1 MTCLYDRI
9 NRFNQPADGLLVQLA
24 NPENTVALDKLRQL
38 DIPVL
43 VVSGASDPIFPT
55 AALSDPVDRIPT
67 ARIISLPTGHLPFF
81 ERPEDFSSL
90 VQAFFDENGFWLSH
104 AKIVP
109 TVADVDSKQDIGRV
123 TMRKFVLTILGLVL
137 AVSLVTRASADA
149 NLRMIIAFD
158 ERFPG
163 WQLWAEA
170 FRDNVKAASGGGIKV
185 TLNGPAAVSP
195 FQQFAPVSQGAF
207 DLSINIPPYYMG
219 TTAVSNTFYAM
230 DPDMD
235 KLRRTGV
242 WDFIDNDFG
251 KHNQKLIAGFFS
263 APGCFHIM
271 LKSPLKAGQKPFDGM
286 KIRANRTYTPVIE
299 PLGGS
304 IVTLPAGEIYSA
316 LEKGVVDGAAW
327 TVAGT
332 TDLKLHEVAGHM
344 LRPTFGW
351 CGAVM
356 TMNLDAYKKLGARDR
371 EILVAEARKLEKT
384 GIVAYNK
391 LTEEEDKELRGLG
404 IKEARLSDD
413 VFAKV
418 MQNYRKNMWE
428 VSASFKGSRK
438 AVNDLRALARSKG
451 LAD

>member
-1 MTCLYDRI
+1 
-9 NRFNQPADGLLVQLA
+9 
-24 NPENTVALDKLRQL
+24 
-38 DIPVL
+38 
-43 VVSGASDPIFPT
+43 
-55 AALSDPVDRIPT
+55 
-67 ARIISLPTGHLPFF
+67 
-81 ERPEDFSSL
+81 
-90 VQAFFDENGFWLSH
+90 
-104 AKIVP
+104 
-109 TVADVDSKQDIGRV
+109 
-123 TMRKFVLTILGLVL
+123 MRKLVL
-137 AVSLVTRASADA
+137 AAMALALVASFTTRASADA
-149 NLRMIIAFD
+149 NLRMIVAFD

-170 FRDNVKAASGGGIKV
+170 FRDNISAASNGGIKV
-185 TLNGPAAVSP
+185 TLNGPEVASP
-195 FQQFAPVSQGAF
+195 FQQFEPVSQGAF

-235 KLRRTGV
+235 KLRSTGI
-242 WDFIDNDFG
+242 WDFIDNDFQ

-271 LKSPLKAGQKPFDGM
+271 LKGGLKPGSNPFDGM

-304 IVTLPAGEIYSA
+304 IVTLAAGEIYSSM
-316 LEKGVVDGAAW
+316 EKGVVDGAAW

-332 TDLKLHEVAGHM
+332 TDLKLHEVATHM

-356 TMNLDAYKKLGARDR
+356 TMNVDAFNKLDPADRDL
-371 EILVAEARKLEKT
+371 IVAEARKLEKT
-384 GIVAYNK
+384 GIEAYNK
-391 LTEEEDKELRGLG
+391 LTDKEDADLRALG
-404 IKEARLSDD
+404 IKEARLPDD
-413 VFAKV
+413 VFANI

-428 VSASFKGSRK
+428 VSASFEGSK
-438 AVNDLRALARSKG
+438 EAVNELRKLARSKG

>member
-1 MTCLYDRI
+1 
-9 NRFNQPADGLLVQLA
+9 
-24 NPENTVALDKLRQL
+24 
-38 DIPVL
+38 
-43 VVSGASDPIFPT
+43 
-55 AALSDPVDRIPT
+55 
-67 ARIISLPTGHLPFF
+67 
-81 ERPEDFSSL
+81 
-90 VQAFFDENGFWLSH
+90 
-104 AKIVP
+104 
-109 TVADVDSKQDIGRV
+109 
-123 TMRKFVLTILGLVL
+123 MRNIALTILGLAM

-185 TLNGPAAVSP
+185 TLNGPAVVSP

-235 KLRRTGV
+235 KLRSSGV

-271 LKSPLKAGQKPFDGM
+271 LKSPLKAGGKPFDGM

-304 IVTLPAGEIYSA
+304 IVTLPGGEIYSA

-356 TMNLDAYKKLGARDR
+356 TMNLDAYKKLDAKDR
-371 EILVAEARKLEKT
+371 EIIVAEARKLEKT
-384 GIVAYNK
+384 GIAAYNK
-391 LTEEEDKELRGLG
+391 LTDAEDKELRGLG
-404 IKEARLSDD
+404 IKETRLSDE
-413 VFAKV
+413 VFANV
-418 MQNYRKNMWE
+418 MKNYRKNMWE

-451 LAD
+451 LAE